1 MQNPKAQKKIDI
13 LTVFF
18 ASSGSARVKAAHMM
32 LMKLTPGR
40 SKIEA
45 ILSIFGMILKRKK

>member
-1 MQNPKAQKKIDI
+1 LGA
-13 LTVFF
+13 T
-18 ASSGSARVKAAHMM
+18 GVKAVR
-32 LMKLTPGR
+32 KYVGEIEPSR